1 MQTNLTLKA
10 RRRRL
15 EALSSLRRM
24 RSEEM
29 GSDQNL
35 GSARHMGKSRSVV
48 TLPMFRRTSQDQPR
62 IHALAA

>member
-15 EALSSLRRM
+15 EALASLRRM

-29 GSDQNL
+29 ESDQNL
-35 GSARHMGKSRSVV
+35 GRPRHLGKSRSVV
-48 TLPMFRRTSQDQPR
+48 ALPMFRRSSPDQLR